1 MRRRRRRWR
10 RSRRLR
16 RRRWRRRWRRPLTA
30 SHANQ
35 PKHNLYQPAA
45 GQACTEICR
54 ETIKKK
60 QNNEKSIKRGWRDTV
75 VDKFA
80 AGTWLSKACTELC
93 GERKTLNLLKEKEDN
108 IIRETKQ

>member
-16 RRRWRRRWRRPLTA
+16 RKRWRRRWRRPLTA

-54 ETIKKK
+54 ETIKEK
-60 QNNEKSIKRGWRDTV
+60 QNNEKSIKRSWHDTV
-75 VDKFA
+75 VA
-80 AGTWLSKACTELC
+80 ASTRLSKACTGIF
-93 GERKTLNLLKEKEDN
+93 GERKTLNL
-108 IIRETKQ
+108 

>member
-16 RRRWRRRWRRPLTA
+16 RRGWSRRWRRPLTA

-35 PKHNLYQPAA
+35 PKHNLYQPAP

-54 ETIKKK
+54 ETIKEK
-60 QNNEKSIKRGWRDTV
+60 QNNEKSIKRSWRDTV
-75 VDKFA
+75 VEKFA
-80 AGTWLSKACTELC
+80 ASRRLSKACTEIC
-93 GERKTLNLLKEKEDN
+93 GERKTLNL
-108 IIRETKQ
+108 

>member
-35 PKHNLYQPAA
+35 PKHNLYQPAP

-54 ETIKKK
+54 ETIKEK
-60 QNNEKSIKRGWRDTV
+60 QNNEKSIKRSWRDTV
-75 VDKFA
+75 VEKFA
-80 AGTWLSKACTELC
+80 AS
-93 GERKTLNLLKEKEDN
+93 RKL
-108 IIRETKQ
+108 